1 MRCVGYYVA
10 PTWRPTVTIATSSW
24 VHLVVK
30 RLCLAAIR
38 GYQRIISPLLP
49 DACIYIPTCSQY
61 AVEAI
66 EKYGVVKGCWLGL
79 MRILRCHP
87 FHAGG
92 YDPVP

>member
-1 MRCVGYYVA
+1 MF
-10 PTWRPTVTIATSSW
+10 
-24 VHLVVK
+24 K
-30 RLCLAAIR
+30 RFCLAAVR
-38 GYQRIISPLLP
+38 GYQRYISPLLP

-66 EKYGVVKGCWLGL
+66 EKYGVVKGCWLGVR
-79 MRILRCHP
+79 RILRCHP

>member
-1 MRCVGYYVA
+1 MF
-10 PTWRPTVTIATSSW
+10 
-24 VHLVVK
+24 K
-30 RLCLAAIR
+30 RFCLAAIR
-38 GYQRIISPLLP
+38 GYQRYISPLLP

-66 EKYGVVKGCWLGL
+66 EKYGVVKGCWLGVRRL
-79 MRILRCHP
+79 LRCHP